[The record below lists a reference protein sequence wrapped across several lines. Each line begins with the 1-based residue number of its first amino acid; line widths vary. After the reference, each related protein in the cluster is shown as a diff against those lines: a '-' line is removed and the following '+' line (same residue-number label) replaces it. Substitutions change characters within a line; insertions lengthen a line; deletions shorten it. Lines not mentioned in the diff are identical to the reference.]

1 MARSHGKSGRWM
13 IDTTS
18 AASGS
23 AVLVTNV
30 ADWSIDQSS
39 DDVDVSAMSDTTHVY
54 VSGLANATG
63 SFKAFIDLS
72 TVQFANITNGTARKF
87 YLYPDYSNAPTQYW
101 YGTGIFS
108 GSYSGGVSA
117 ANEVS
122 VSWKAASSVTA
133 PTTI

>member
-1 MARSHGKSGRWM
+1 M

-18 AASGS
+18 GASGN

-30 ADWSIDQSS
+30 ADWSIDQTT

-54 VSGLANATG
+54 VAGLANATG
-63 SFKAFIDLS
+63 SFKAYIDL
-72 TVQFANITNGTARKF
+72 TVAQFSNVCNGTARKF
-87 YLYPDYSNAPTQYW
+87 YLYPDYTSAPAQYW
-101 YGTGIFS
+101 YGTAIFS
-108 GSYSGGVSA
+108 GSYSGGISV

-133 PTTI
+133 PALI